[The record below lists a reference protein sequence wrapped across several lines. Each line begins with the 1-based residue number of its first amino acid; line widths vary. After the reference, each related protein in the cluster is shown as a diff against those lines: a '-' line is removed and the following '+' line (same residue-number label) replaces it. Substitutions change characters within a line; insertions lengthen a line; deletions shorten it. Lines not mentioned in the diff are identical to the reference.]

1 MDNSKGYAFTD
12 LHEKLFGEILW
23 SMRPKRK
30 RPRKEWEAYH
40 LLDFAT
46 SIRDSN
52 WSAEKK
58 SALEKSMD
66 KREIGFYHLQQRT
79 CDGYLNWISEA
90 IFKSLA
96 EVQGIPLLV
105 CFLNFLEFCQRE
117 SRPLSVFED
126 KETFPKN
133 TDELISDIKT
143 HIEAQKQEAKT
154 PDQPH
159 LTVPESKEGNPNYYA
174 NAVLD
179 VIGRGTEKQRLED
192 FLNCDK
198 NVAWLQLAGVAGQ
211 GKSRLAFDLVKH
223 AIDDLGWSAGF
234 LEENGIRRFKDKWL
248 TWQPDKP
255 HLIVFDHVVG
265 REDDIKP
272 ILQDLSECQGDLPH
286 NIRILLVERQRWD
299 NRIDSDNSDAGS
311 DIFGFRERK
320 AEWYLNLCQNKN
332 GSDTSLRN
340 SRFENGVE
348 ELIKLHKKNL
358 IAIVERVA
366 ELEAGKPLCL
376 SASVIQKTLE
386 RIDKDGRPLYAYF
399 LGQMIG
405 QDADIN
411 NWSKVDILREVLG
424 REREKWWAAAFKDRN
439 KPPRTEDDFPASR
452 LAILATMI
460 DGLDCE
466 DAQKK
471 EFIPVPTADDREQA
485 LALTGNPMSEDMDGS
500 PPMVIPSMQ
509 PDLLGEWYV
518 IVSLEKPWSP
528 LKELTD
534 IAWRYAPEK
543 MGHFMQK
550 LFQDFHDSPTT
561 AAILECIDPDRI
573 EINTLSK
580 LINDLLTFLVA
591 HRLAIPEKI
600 TQTLHILADSGDPQ
614 SLSSLGLCF
623 DCGIGVEMNIHEAVN
638 FYQKAADAGN
648 AIALNML
655 GLCHQF
661 GNGVDESI
669 SKAADYFKRAVEAG
683 SPDAMNNYAAC
694 LQLGKG
700 VEENIPEAVYWYRK
714 AAEADITNAMI
725 NYGFCYDK
733 GTGVKE
739 DKQEAAFWYKNA
751 ADNGSSY
758 AMYRLGLCYQYGIGV
773 EENISNDKNNKE
785 ELCVSRR

>member
-1 MDNSKGYAFTD
+1 
-12 LHEKLFGEILW
+12 
-23 SMRPKRK
+23 
-30 RPRKEWEAYH
+30 
-40 LLDFAT
+40 
-46 SIRDSN
+46 
-52 WSAEKK
+52 
-58 SALEKSMD
+58 
-66 KREIGFYHLQQRT
+66 
-79 CDGYLNWISEA
+79 
-90 IFKSLA
+90 
-96 EVQGIPLLV
+96 
-105 CFLNFLEFCQRE
+105 
-117 SRPLSVFED
+117 
-126 KETFPKN
+126 
-133 TDELISDIKT
+133 
-143 HIEAQKQEAKT
+143 
-154 PDQPH
+154 
-159 LTVPESKEGNPNYYA
+159 
-174 NAVLD
+174 
-179 VIGRGTEKQRLED
+179 
-192 FLNCDK
+192 
-198 NVAWLQLAGVAGQ
+198 
-211 GKSRLAFDLVKH
+211 
-223 AIDDLGWSAGF
+223 
-234 LEENGIRRFKDKWL
+234 
-248 TWQPDKP
+248 
-255 HLIVFDHVVG
+255 
-265 REDDIKP
+265 
-272 ILQDLSECQGDLPH
+272 
-286 NIRILLVERQRWD
+286 
-299 NRIDSDNSDAGS
+299 
-311 DIFGFRERK
+311 
-320 AEWYLNLCQNKN
+320 
-332 GSDTSLRN
+332 
-340 SRFENGVE
+340 
-348 ELIKLHKKNL
+348 
-358 IAIVERVA
+358 
-366 ELEAGKPLCL
+366 
-376 SASVIQKTLE
+376 VIQKTLE

-773 EENISNDKNNKE
+773 EENISKAMYWQQEAAELGNVCAMCELGGFNEDGVDKEQDYSKAIYCYKEAVKAVESNMASFGMYRQAGTEGEKSTFELIDWQHKGEKRCYAVALYKIGHFYENGLGVEKDVSIAVGCYKKAAKHGHKSAMFSLGAFYLDGEVVEKDATKAAELYERAANLGHVAAMNNIGYFYENEIGVERDFLRAFEYYQKAADFGNETAKIYIDSYRFAVKLLNGNNDDDTI
-785 ELCVSRR
+785 VSTLKGLSFQHCLFDDWPDTPLSIGNWFIPLNDWAFWLLIYLYHGIKYH